1 VERFGPK
8 PIKGGEVAEAVEARE
23 AKHGSRMIEIRVR
36 LWTDNIVKGKG
47 MILPK
52 HAWDAGVVR
61 MEPNDDH
68 RLTAGKP
75 IPFNGMADLPS
86 KIERLLIDRGIK
98 VHLSSK
104 QRRYLV
110 TG

>member
-1 VERFGPK
+1 M
-8 PIKGGEVAEAVEARE
+8 AETAEARE

-36 LWTDNIVKGKG
+36 LWTDNIVEGKG

-61 MEPNDDH
+61 IEPNAAH
-68 RLTAGKP
+68 GITAGEP

-98 VHLSSK
+98 VHLSRK
-104 QRRYLV
+104 QRRYLISE
-110 TG
+110 